1 RRRRRGD
8 RERPRLGV
16 RRRWHRGARRRPRAR
31 ELARTPS
38 GPGGADGDASRRDEA
53 PDLSPRAHR
62 DPRMTAC
69 TNARMSIPRLPRA
82 LFLCLAAWASRP
94 VDSGMVNATIEG
106 RVFVTGPVAGVVVSA
121 YALDMSDGAR
131 GDLVATSTPTDES
144 GAYHMDLGSFHG

>member
-1 RRRRRGD
+1 
-8 RERPRLGV
+8 
-16 RRRWHRGARRRPRAR
+16 
-31 ELARTPS
+31 
-38 GPGGADGDASRRDEA
+38 
-53 PDLSPRAHR
+53 RAHR

-69 TNARMSIPRLPRA
+69 TNERMSMPRLPRA
-82 LFLCLAAWASRP
+82 LFLCLAACASRP

-144 GAYHMDLGSFHG
+144 GAYHMDLGSFHGPLILVARGAGGTYTEPATGIVAHWDATTELRAAFVAREDGRPRFELESGETATV